1 MPRNCP
7 SCGRENA
14 DDVDF
19 CESCGSYLRW
29 EPTRA
34 ATPAVAPP
42 APQTPPAPAQPEQPA
57 QPAAPPQQPAQPA
70 PPPQQVQAPPPA
82 QPAAPA
88 PAQQPQPAQPQ
99 PAPQQPA
106 QAQPPPPEPQPEAKP
121 EPKKRR
127 WGRKKAPK
135 VPGIQGGGV
144 QGPKVRGPRVSAPR
158 VNVGPG
164 GVRVQ
169 APRVQAPRVQ
179 APRVKAPRVKQPKV
193 PTTPKGFMKAF
204 KKMKLPGGAAA
215 KGGGDSGAVSTGP
228 VAPQPA
234 ETWHWDAVGQEGG
247 RGKVVAVFLALV
259 LLAAGGAA
267 AAWYFLVR
275 DDGGTEP
282 AKAAATQL
290 TPRQFVGR
298 LEPLLVRS
306 ASDRARISTAVT
318 AVAAC
323 TLDPGTAGAQ
333 VAQTVRGR
341 RAVLRQVQRLRAPN
355 AQTRRAAALLARS
368 MSTSAAAGTNYGHWI
383 AAANG
388 ACPKRTGPDYA
399 KALAANVQAQSAKTA
414 FARTY
419 NPIARRFGRRTWT
432 AGQF

>member
-7 SCGRENA
+7 SCGHENA

-19 CESCGSYLRW
+19 CASCGGYLRW

-42 APQTPPAPAQPEQPA
+42 PPQTPPAPAAPAQPEQPA
-57 QPAAPPQQPAQPA
+57 A
-70 PPPQQVQAPPPA
+70 PPPQQAQAPPPA

-88 PAQQPQPAQPQ
+88 PAQPQPAQPP

-106 QAQPPPPEPQPEAKP
+106 QVQPLPPEPEPEVER

-135 VPGIQGGGV
+135 VPGVQGGGV
-144 QGPKVRGPRVSAPR
+144 QGPRVSGPRVSAPR
-158 VNVGPG
+158 VNVGPS
-164 GVRVQ
+164 GVRVSG
-169 APRVQAPRVQ
+169 PRVQAPRVQ
-179 APRVKAPRVKQPKV
+179 APRAQAPRLKQPTVPTSPKGLLDKLKKTKV
-193 PTTPKGFMKAF
+193 P
-204 KKMKLPGGAAA
+204 GGGAA
-215 KGGGDSGAVSTGP
+215 KGGGDSGAVGTGP

-247 RGKVVAVFLALV
+247 GRGKVVAVFLALL

-267 AAWYFLVR
+267 AAWYFFVR

-282 AKAAATQL
+282 ARAAATRL

-341 RAVLRQVQRLRAPN
+341 RAVLRQVRRLRPPN

-368 MSTSAAAGTNYGHWI
+368 MSTSAAAGTSYGRWI

-399 KALAANVQAQSAKTA
+399 SALAANVQAQSAKAA

-419 NPIARRFGRRTWT
+419 NPIARRFGRRTYT